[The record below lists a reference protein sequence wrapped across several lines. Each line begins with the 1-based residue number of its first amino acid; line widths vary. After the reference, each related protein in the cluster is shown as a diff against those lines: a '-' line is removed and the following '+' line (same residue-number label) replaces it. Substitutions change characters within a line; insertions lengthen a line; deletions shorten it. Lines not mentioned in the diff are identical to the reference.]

1 MQIFTHWTNPNEE
14 WKTLNVN
21 ERDAD
26 GNVRLAG
33 PSGEE
38 KAVQYSA
45 LMHKET
51 NEVYQ
56 YNTTLDTLWKVAA
69 ASLLYVPQAIVS
81 TAAVAGIGITHGIQ
95 EARSAWRNGLEQTW
109 ATMPSR
115 KEIQP
120 YAVSELK
127 KGIFLGTVF
136 LFCTTNYAG
145 LMLKI
150 ALVAPWYIYTA
161 YNPRE
166 AARLIN
172 KADQFFNIKPK
183 AECKTLA
190 NDWTLEKDWKD
201 VAKGAIP
208 LSAAFGFSEVGN
220 IGDKV
225 KGENRFE
232 NVKTEE
238 EKKTQ

>member
-1 MQIFTHWTNPNEE
+1 MQVLTHWTNPNEE

-33 PSGEE
+33 QSGEE
-38 KAVQYSA
+38 KAVKYSA

-69 ASLLYVPQAIVS
+69 ASALYIPQTIVS
-81 TAAVAGIGITHGIQ
+81 AVACSGIIQGIR
-95 EARSAWRNGLEQTW
+95 EVPSAWRNGFQNTW
-109 ATMPSR
+109 ETMPTR

-127 KGIFLGTVF
+127 KAIFLGTVF

-145 LMLKI
+145 LMLKT
-150 ALVAPWYIYTA
+150 ALASTWFFYAA

-190 NDWTLEKDWKD
+190 NDWTLEKDWQD

-208 LSAAFGFSEVGN
+208 PSAFFGFSEVGN
-220 IGDKV
+220 IGAKV

-232 NVKTEE
+232 NVKTE
-238 EKKTQ
+238 